1 MYNINTDYMRNHFT
15 FFAIF
20 FFYLPTSGTFKGNK
34 NITTNI
40 YRLEA
45 YDSIICGYFSIG
57 FNDFVLKSKCLL
69 DY

>member
-20 FFYLPTSGTFKGNK
+20 FYLPTSRTFKGNK
-34 NITTNI
+34 NVTTNI
-40 YRLEA
+40 YKLEA
-45 YDSIICGYFSIG
+45 YDSIMCGYFSIG
-57 FNDFVLKSKCLL
+57 FDDFVLKSKCLL